1 MSSEE
6 YLDSLLKSM
15 EESSGSDEPSPL
27 IKKIF
32 TDVDDYES
40 EKDMSSFAD
49 AVNEADIFTN
59 PLFEEEGPSGNEI
72 LMGLNEL
79 SDVDIFSETN
89 TFEDTNIFEDSGIE
103 EADLLLD
110 EDLKASLDELLAAAD
125 ETKTIAEADLEQVD
139 VDDMDVTQ
147 YIDNMSELD
156 DSLVEINELLKKSD
170 NNETVEADEE
180 MKAFLSSFDFDEMKT
195 LLSDDEESEIME
207 KANEDKESKPKK
219 KISLFAGK
227 KDKEKKEKKTKK
239 ERASKK
245 SKKVKKEENTAE
257 PDGTAIDIDSGWS
270 AIDFGENVLEDNT
283 VNADDI
289 EDIAASFLTEE
300 GKTEE
305 AAKKSKKQDKQ
316 DKQKKPGF
324 IRQLLDALS
333 SEEEDAGELLN
344 ALDENEEI
352 LKDLENEDKAK
363 KNKKDKKKKDKKGKK
378 GGNAEGKA
386 EKPVK
391 QKKPKK
397 EKKAKD
403 PLEKEIER
411 SNKVL
416 SKRGFITLIAF
427 CASLVAIIV
436 ALAFFLT
443 DYADKK
449 NARQAF
455 YVGDYQKAYILLYDK
470 VLSDSDAL
478 ILERVRVV
486 LELERN
492 VEAYDFYKKT
502 EDEAMALNA
511 LLEGVQNYHEI
522 AEVNDFGS
530 GKELTDIYQEI
541 LRILESE
548 YGVSEDEAFALNA
561 CDADEYTIKVYDI
574 VNGTGS
580 ATDETKEQEGS
591 QQVEDVLPEEEG
603 IINLETENEGV

>member
-27 IKKIF
+27 VKKIF

-40 EKDMSSFAD
+40 EKDMSSFSD
-49 AVNEADIFTN
+49 VVNDTDIFAN
-59 PLFEEEGPSGNEI
+59 PMFEEEGPSGNEI
-72 LMGLNEL
+72 LMGLNNL
-79 SDVDIFSETN
+79 SDTDNFSDIN

-103 EADLLLD
+103 ESDLLLD

-125 ETKTIAEADLEQVD
+125 ETKTIAEADLEQVA

-195 LLSDDEESEIME
+195 LLSDDEDSEGAE
-207 KANEDKESKPKK
+207 ADADKESKPKK

-227 KDKEKKEKKTKK
+227 KDKEKKNKK

-245 SKKVKKEENTAE
+245 SKKAKKEENTADS
-257 PDGTAIDIDSGWS
+257 DGTAMDNDSGWS
-270 AIDFGENVLEDNT
+270 AIDFGESALEDNA
-283 VNADDI
+283 VNEDNI
-289 EDIAASFLTEE
+289 EDIAASFVAEE
-300 GKTEE
+300 GQLEE
-305 AAKKSKKQDKQ
+305 PAKKQK
-316 DKQKKPGF
+316 KQKKPGF
-324 IRQLLDALS
+324 IRQLLDVLS

-344 ALDENEEI
+344 ALDENDEI

-363 KNKKDKKKKDKKGKK
+363 KNKKDKKKKEKKGKK

-391 QKKPKK
+391 PKKPKK
-397 EKKAKD
+397 EKKVKD

-427 CASLVAIIV
+427 CSSLVAIIV

-580 ATDETKEQEGS
+580 ENDETKEQEGS
-591 QQVEDVLPEEEG
+591 QQIEDVLPEEEG